1 MNVLKIKDTLNLLRT
16 DFPMRAGLAN
26 KEPLRQKEWEEK
38 NVYEQRQELNEGKPK
53 FVLHDGPPFANG
65 KIHIGHALN
74 KVSKDFIVRYRSMSG
89 YETPYVPGWDTHGLP
104 IEQVLTNQGVDR
116 KSMSIAEFRR
126 LCEKYALEQVD
137 IQRDSFKRL
146 GITGDWDNPYITLEP
161 EYEAA
166 QIRVFGKMVEN
177 GYIYRGQKPI
187 YWSPSSESALAEAEI
202 EYEDVRGPSIFVGFP
217 VKDGKGI
224 LDNDVEFVIWT
235 TTPWTIPSNLAITV
249 HPEGIYSLVN
259 VDGKRYVVG
268 LELLEKLSEQLGWE
282 NVEIEKEIKGKELE
296 YLTAQHPFYDRESL
310 LILGDH
316 VTFEEGT
323 GLVHTAPGHGDE
335 DYVVALEYD
344 LPVLSPVD
352 NLGNFTDEAPGL
364 EGVFY
369 DDANAIVTGW
379 LEEKGLLLDMSF
391 ITHSYPHDWRTK
403 KPVIFRATPQWFA
416 SIEKFRDEMLDE
428 IKNVDWLLPWG
439 EDRIHSMVKDRGDW
453 VISRQRNWGVP
464 LPIFY
469 GENGE
474 PIITP
479 ETIEHVASL
488 IAKHGSNVWFEREAK
503 DLLPE
508 GFTHPASPNGKFTK
522 ENDIMDVWFDSGSSH
537 EAVLRQREELHFPA
551 DLYLEG
557 SDQYRGWFN
566 SSLTTSVAIN
576 GVAPYKAVLSQGF
589 VLDGK
594 GHKMSKSVG
603 NVIDPDKVMNQLG
616 ADIIRLWVLTVDT
629 QADVRVSMELLQQVS
644 EFYRKIRNTLRF
656 MIQNTEDFNPTKDS
670 IPYEELRSIDKYTLN
685 RLDLTIENIL
695 SAFESYKF
703 NDISKEINHFTT
715 VDLSNF
721 YMNVAK
727 DILYIDEPD
736 AYDRRAIQTVFYEAI
751 VKLTKVLTPI
761 IPHTAEEIWEFL
773 NEEED
778 FAQLAEMP
786 EVENYANREEIVDK
800 WTSFMRVRDNILKA
814 NEIAR
819 ENKVIGKD
827 FEAKTILYVSE
838 DIKELFD
845 SLDADLRQV
854 LVASELNVHPLSEQP
869 ADDESIV
876 EFDQMAIKVEHMPG
890 EVCDRC
896 RITTEEIIDLG
907 EVGKLCHRCYE
918 ICETHYPELLE
929 EAK

>member
-1 MNVLKIKDTLNLLRT
+1 
-16 DFPMRAGLAN
+16 MRAGLAN
-26 KEPLRQKEWEEK
+26 KEPQRQADWKE
-38 NVYEQRQELNEGKPK
+38 NNLYEQRQKLNEGKPK

-65 KIHIGHALN
+65 EIHIGHALN

-89 YETPYVPGWDTHGLP
+89 NDAPYIPGWDTHGLP

-116 KSMSIAEFRR
+116 KSMSIAEFRG

-137 IQRDSFKRL
+137 LQRDSFKRL

-166 QIRVFGKMVEN
+166 QIQVFGKMVEN

-202 EYEDVRGPSIFVGFP
+202 EYHDVRGPSIFVGFP

-224 LDNDVEFVIWT
+224 VDNDAQFVIWT
-235 TTPWTIPSNLAITV
+235 TTPWTLPSNLAITV
-249 HPEGIYSLVN
+249 HPTGVYNVVN
-259 VDGKRYVVG
+259 ADGKKFVVAA
-268 LELLEKLSEQLGWE
+268 ELLEKLTETFEWE
-282 NVEIEKEIKGKELE
+282 NVVVEKEIKGKELE
-296 YLTAQHPFYDRESL
+296 YLTAQHPFYERESL
-310 LILGDH
+310 IILGDH

-335 DYVVALEYD
+335 DYIVGQEYG

-352 NLGNFTDEAPGL
+352 NLGHFTDEAPGL
-364 EGVFY
+364 EGMFY
-369 DDANAIVTGW
+369 DDANPIVTGW
-379 LEEKGLLLDMSF
+379 LEEKDLLLKMEF

-416 SIEKFRDEMLDE
+416 SIDKFRDEMLEE

-439 EDRIHSMVKDRGDW
+439 EDRIHSMIKDRGDW
-453 VISRQRNWGVP
+453 VISRQRHWGVP

-469 GENGE
+469 GENEE

-479 ETIEHVASL
+479 ETIEHVAAL
-488 IAKHGSNVWFEREAK
+488 IKEHGSNVWFEREAI

-522 ENDIMDVWFDSGSSH
+522 ETDIMDVWFDSGSSH
-537 EAVLRQREELHFPA
+537 EAVLREREELHFPA

-656 MIQNTEDFNPTKDS
+656 MVQNTADFNPAEDS
-670 IPYEELRSIDKYTLN
+670 ISYEELRSIDQYTLN
-685 RLDLTIENIL
+685 RLDVTIENIL
-695 SAFESYKF
+695 AAFESYKF

-721 YMNVAK
+721 YMHIAK
-727 DILYIDEPD
+727 DVLYIDAPD
-736 AYDRRAIQTVFYEAI
+736 AYARRAIQTVFYESL

-761 IPHTAEEIWEFL
+761 IPHTAEELWDFL
-773 NEEED
+773 NEEEEY
-778 FAQLAEMP
+778 AQLTEMP
-786 EVENYANREEIVDK
+786 EVEHYEDREESLTK
-800 WTSFMRVRDNILKA
+800 WSAFMKVRDNILKA
-814 NEIAR
+814 NEVAR

-827 FEAKTILYVSE
+827 FEAKTTLYVSD
-838 DIKELFD
+838 DIKELFE

-854 LVASELNVHPLSEQP
+854 LVASELNILSLSDKP
-869 ADDESIV
+869 ADDEQV
-876 EFDQMAIKVEHMPG
+876 LAFDNMAVKVEHMPG

-896 RITTEEIIDLG
+896 RITTEDIIELKDDELI
-907 EVGKLCHRCYE
+907 CHRCYE
-918 ICETHYPELLE
+918 ICETHYPEFLE